1 VDLCDGEMLVLFE
14 VRTEFLNI
22 IYTSFGFKK
31 LMTFSALCSATVMN
45 CGTDDK
51 MTTNKLILHLIYST
65 SILALLYYSYFQT
78 MLPAIPTI
86 SSLNKCGI
94 MI

>member
-1 VDLCDGEMLVLFE
+1 
-14 VRTEFLNI
+14 
-22 IYTSFGFKK
+22 
-31 LMTFSALCSATVMN
+31 MTFSALCSATVIN

-51 MTTNKLILHLIYST
+51 MTNKLILHLIYST
-65 SILALLYYSYFQT
+65 SILALLYYFQT